1 MESGSSGNRRNAAL
15 FWGVIAVV
23 VGADVVTKRMAEEYL
38 APRGFAHE
46 VIGDAVRLT
55 LVYNPGAAF
64 GFHLGPYSRWIF
76 MVLTI
81 GALAILLR
89 LYRGTRPGDLA
100 RTLAIALVCGGA
112 VGNLI
117 DRVRSK
123 LGVVDFIDVGISER
137 LRWPTFNVADMA
149 VSVGAFL
156 LAWVLWGE
164 DRELAAAAAAA
175 EANSAAPPK
184 AEVGDEARPDAASAD
199 AGPRISTE
207 PAAPVGGEARK
218 LG

>member
-1 MESGSSGNRRNAAL
+1 MERSSSRGNAAI

-23 VGADVVTKRMAEEYL
+23 VTADVFTKRAAEEYL
-38 APRGFAHE
+38 ARGLARE
-46 VIGDAVRLT
+46 VMGDAVRLT

-100 RTLAIALVCGGA
+100 RTLALGLVCGGA

-123 LGVVDFIDVGISER
+123 LGVVDFIDVGVSER

-164 DRELAAAAAAA
+164 DRELAAAQAAGAAAPLP
-175 EANSAAPPK
+175 AAG
-184 AEVGDEARPDAASAD
+184 GDD
-199 AGPRISTE
+199 AGPPVSSTVA
-207 PAAPVGGEARK
+207 PAALADGEQARNVG
-218 LG
+218 